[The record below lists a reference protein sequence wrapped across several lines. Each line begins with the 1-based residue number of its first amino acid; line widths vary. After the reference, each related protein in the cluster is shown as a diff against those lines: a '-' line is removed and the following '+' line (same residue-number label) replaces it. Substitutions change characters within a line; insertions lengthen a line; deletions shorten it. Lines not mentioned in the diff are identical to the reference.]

1 MAMAMVLF
9 ATQEQSPM
17 PLRTK
22 RSSSFDPSSAGVGG
36 VLRLVDTSKKQV
48 DESLEEAFKD
58 LRALMEK
65 AQEMVALAERLRRSV
80 ANSSNDVPSSGSR
93 DTWTHVMED
102 LTRLGIGSP
111 VSRDL
116 IESES
121 RYYVEL
127 ARQVYDFALKHIAK
141 ESAHLT
147 TASSTTPVR
156 MPVTLVD
163 LYCLYNRARGT
174 NLISPDDLLR
184 ACQLFVTL
192 GLKDLK
198 LEKLPSG
205 VLALVPQQAAT
216 DSTMD
221 ITRLLATHITQH
233 GPATALQVAN
243 ALRLSIPLVTHYL
256 LVSLFT
262 SLSPCRLHLL
272 PVTCAVEFR
281 LTFHCNDVAFTF
293 SASRG
298 CRTPLSRRINGGTY
312 FLAQCFSEEIMSR
325 VAVRFSCQMTHS
337 LMHGVETYLNTS
349 VAAMKC
355 ATAPIQEEET
365 RGEILGCNGVP
376 V

>member
-1 MAMAMVLF
+1 LIPLLLASVHSFLLLCEAFGWRESPLGVTHGRILF
-9 ATQEQSPM
+9 A
-17 PLRTK
+17 
-22 RSSSFDPSSAGVGG
+22 GG

-256 LVSLFT
+256 LQAEAAEL
-262 SLSPCRLHLL
+262 LCRDESMEGLIFW
-272 PVTCAVEFR
+272 PNV
-281 LTFHCNDVAFTF
+281 
-293 SASRG
+293 
-298 CRTPLSRRINGGTY
+298 
-312 FLAQCFSEEIMSR
+312 FL
-325 VAVRFSCQMTHS
+325 
-337 LMHGVETYLNTS
+337 
-349 VAAMKC
+349 KK
-355 ATAPIQEEET
+355 
-365 RGEILGCNGVP
+365 
-376 V
+376 

>member
-1 MAMAMVLF
+1 MVDERILLLNCLYCYRNGLGNKVQCHSGRSVPAHLIPLLLASVHSFLLLCEAFGWRESPLGVTHGRILF
-9 ATQEQSPM
+9 A
-17 PLRTK
+17 
-22 RSSSFDPSSAGVGG
+22 GG

-256 LVSLFT
+256 LQAEAAEL
-262 SLSPCRLHLL
+262 LCRDESMEGLIFW
-272 PVTCAVEFR
+272 PNV
-281 LTFHCNDVAFTF
+281 
-293 SASRG
+293 
-298 CRTPLSRRINGGTY
+298 
-312 FLAQCFSEEIMSR
+312 FL
-325 VAVRFSCQMTHS
+325 
-337 LMHGVETYLNTS
+337 
-349 VAAMKC
+349 KK
-355 ATAPIQEEET
+355 
-365 RGEILGCNGVP
+365 
-376 V
+376 